1 MPCRR
6 LPIVLVD
13 SSTARIPLPKLE
25 RGEEIKGEDESA
37 GVEGWYDTKMFDGE
51 EYTQISTNLMQAVD
65 VVPL

>member
-1 MPCRR
+1 
-6 LPIVLVD
+6 
-13 SSTARIPLPKLE
+13 LE